1 MKKIFL
7 AAIAIC
13 VGGETVSAQGF
24 GINAAIV
31 DRSGNRHEVRRL
43 NYQGSDEF
51 EIYIGNQRR
60 ILKMHDIDRLTI
72 RGDKNDEEQSVV
84 VSLRTGEVINATLLS
99 GGGSSP
105 HMDSIGGG
113 TVMQRFEGVTE
124 LGPFLIRLT
133 EVGDIIFRHQ
143 QPAEQNVP
151 MNATVIT
158 ESGERFEVT
167 NLRYRGNKKFEY
179 SQGLKSR
186 SKDMARISRLDFSEA
201 AAGVESR
208 TVTITF
214 RSGRTVQGTVD
225 ASTVRLAGETDRI
238 YAERVGSA
246 FTGRSEIRPFAIGL
260 NEVKLVRFDEL
271 EQVHEKTKSGNVSD

>member
-1 MKKIFL
+1 
-7 AAIAIC
+7 
-13 VGGETVSAQGF
+13 
-24 GINAAIV
+24 
-31 DRSGNRHEVRRL
+31 
-43 NYQGSDEF
+43 
-51 EIYIGNQRR
+51 
-60 ILKMHDIDRLTI
+60 MHDIDRLTI

-99 GGGSSP
+99 GGSSSP

-260 NEVKLVRFDEL
+260 NEVKLVRFGEL

>member
-1 MKKIFL
+1 
-7 AAIAIC
+7 
-13 VGGETVSAQGF
+13 
-24 GINAAIV
+24 
-31 DRSGNRHEVRRL
+31 
-43 NYQGSDEF
+43 
-51 EIYIGNQRR
+51 
-60 ILKMHDIDRLTI
+60 LTI

-84 VSLRTGEVINATLLS
+84 VSLRTGEVINATLFS
-99 GGGSSP
+99 GGGSSSP

-225 ASTVRLAGETDRI
+225 ASIVRLAGETDRI

-246 FTGRSEIRPFAIGL
+246 FTGHSHTLPFAIGL
-260 NEVKLVRFDEL
+260 SEVKLVRFDER
-271 EQVHEKTKSGNVSD
+271 EHVHKKPKSGNESD